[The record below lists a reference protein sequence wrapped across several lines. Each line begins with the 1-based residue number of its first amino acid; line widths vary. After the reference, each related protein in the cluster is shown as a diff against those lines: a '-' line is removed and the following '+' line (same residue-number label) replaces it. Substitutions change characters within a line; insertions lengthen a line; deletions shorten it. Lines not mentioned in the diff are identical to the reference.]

1 MTDVMDPAQYLSKTN
16 TTFLVGDVRTTLT
29 GCDALAS
36 VHIGSYLNGDEMANM
51 TMSYFSHSI
60 KEFLFNIKNLPDVFA
75 NGTATHQCLIPKIQF
90 TTHEDT
96 QYPTIYTSPGLFTDR
111 TRPGQVIANATE
123 KFFYWNNY
131 DFYVGEPIS
140 AGLTECTTVRYDW
153 KHGDKIQNRTYDVSY
168 AGNTTK
174 QLLKLD
180 GSQSI
185 TNLSIACVRTLEFQQ
200 PVHQDLPSGSMSQS
214 SYTLVQLITVLLAT
228 LVVALA

>member
-1 MTDVMDPAQYLSKTN
+1 MLDELNPAECLAKVN

-36 VHIGSYLNGDEMANM
+36 VHIGSYLNGNEMANM

-60 KEFLFNIKNLPDVFA
+60 EEFLFNIKNLPDIFA

-153 KHGDKIQNRTYDVSY
+153 KLGDKIQNQTYDVHY
-168 AGNTTK
+168 PGNTTK

-185 TNLSIACVRTLEFQQ
+185 TNPSIACVDRFQGIGPSNQ
-200 PVHQDLPSGSMSQS
+200 NDFPSGSMAYS
-214 SYTLVQLITVLLAT
+214 SRSLVQF
-228 LVVALA
+228 VALSLAALVAFF

>member
-1 MTDVMDPAQYLSKTN
+1 MLDELNPAECLAKVN

-96 QYPTIYTSPGLFTDR
+96 QYPTIYTNPGLFTAR

-123 KFFYWNNY
+123 KFFIGTIMIFMLVSLFLPDSLN
-131 DFYVGEPIS
+131 
-140 AGLTECTTVRYDW
+140 VR
-153 KHGDKIQNRTYDVSY
+153 
-168 AGNTTK
+168 
-174 QLLKLD
+174 
-180 GSQSI
+180 
-185 TNLSIACVRTLEFQQ
+185 
-200 PVHQDLPSGSMSQS
+200 PSGMTGSLVIRYKIRRMMYIIREILQS
-214 SYTLVQLITVLLAT
+214 SCLN
-228 LVVALA
+228 

>member
-1 MTDVMDPAQYLSKTN
+1 MPDEMNPAQYLTKTN
-16 TTFLVGDVRTTLT
+16 TTFLVGDILNTLT
-29 GCDALAS
+29 GCNTLAS
-36 VHIGSYLNGDEMANM
+36 VHFGSHVSDDGRANM
-51 TMSYFSHSI
+51 TMGYLSHSVD
-60 KEFLFNIKNLPDVFA
+60 EFLFNINNVPDAFA
-75 NGTATHQCLIPKIQF
+75 DGTATHQCLIPKIQF

-153 KHGDKIQNRTYDVSY
+153 KLGDKIQNQTYDVHY
-168 AGNTTK
+168 PGNTTK

-185 TNLSIACVRTLEFQQ
+185 TNLSIACVDRFQGIGPSNQ
-200 PVHQDLPSGSMSQS
+200 NDFPSGSMAYS
-214 SYTLVQLITVLLAT
+214 SRSLVQF
-228 LVVALA
+228 VALSLAALVAFF